1 MKSYFAK
8 LAARATIANIPV
20 APSRFP
26 GSPDP
31 FEAVAPEFGSS
42 PPTIPQPSGVR
53 DDAREQSAGKPVLKT
68 EYPISGDVVRVDPAQ
83 SHERETRSQP
93 PPRFEQPAETLSTAF
108 EIPPP
113 RTALSQARDQ
123 TQDPKLQREREPMQP
138 ARSENRSTTPIA
150 PKLSLDSTEVLREPA
165 SDEQLEEIQR
175 EQSMLLRKA
184 DAFMSALLER
194 RSETANPSI
203 ERQADLEIPPSKAEP
218 SRAQIPTRLQ
228 PPAPAVR
235 AHDDSDDRPSL
246 VIGKLTVEV
255 MPPPAPPVAPSRQVV
270 IVREGGSVRG
280 AARNSI
286 QRFGLGQF

>member
-42 PPTIPQPSGVR
+42 PPTIPQASSVR
-53 DDAREQSAGKPVLKT
+53 DDAREHNARQPVLKT
-68 EYPISGDVVRVDPAQ
+68 ESPSRGDIVRTNPG
-83 SHERETRSQP
+83 RSDD
-93 PPRFEQPAETLSTAF
+93 RDTTLQPAPRLQQPTEDAPTTI

-113 RTALSQARDQ
+113 REAVSPASEDHRLHREQES
-123 TQDPKLQREREPMQP
+123 TQPV
-138 ARSENRSTTPIA
+138 RSENMITTLSP
-150 PKLSLDSTEVLREPA
+150 PKLSLDLPKSEVTREPGT
-165 SDEQLEEIQR
+165 DEQIDEIQR

-203 ERQADLEIPPSKAEP
+203 GRQADLEIPPSKAEP
-218 SRAQIPTRLQ
+218 SHAEIPTRLQ
-228 PPAPAVR
+228 PPSPGVR
-235 AHDDSDDRPSL
+235 ARDDRDDQPSL

-255 MPPPAPPVAPSRQVV
+255 MPPPAPPVAPSGQVV
-270 IVREGGSVRG
+270 IVREGRSVRG

>member
-53 DDAREQSAGKPVLKT
+53 DDSREQSAGKPVLKT
-68 EYPISGDVVRVDPAQ
+68 EDPISEDVVRVDPGRT
-83 SHERETRSQP
+83 HERETRSQP
-93 PPRFEQPAETLSTAF
+93 LPRLQQPAETLSTAF

-113 RTALSQARDQ
+113 REALSQAREHTPDSR
-123 TQDPKLQREREPMQP
+123 LHREREPTQP
-138 ARSENRSTTPIA
+138 ARSENRITTSIA
-150 PKLSLDSTEVLREPA
+150 PKLSLDSTEVSRE
-165 SDEQLEEIQR
+165 SGGVEQLEEIQR

-203 ERQADLEIPPSKAEP
+203 DRQADLEIPPSKAEP
-218 SRAQIPTRLQ
+218 SHAQIPTRLQ
-228 PPAPAVR
+228 PPAYAVR
-235 AHDDSDDRPSL
+235 AHDDRDDRPSL

-255 MPPPAPPVAPSRQVV
+255 MPPPAPPVAPSSQVV
-270 IVREGGSVRG
+270 IVREGRSGRG
-280 AARNSI
+280 ASRNSI